1 MKWRTALVALAVV
14 LAGCPSANTGSGTG
28 TAAPTGTPTETETGT
43 VTDTVTATSTP
54 TATPTPALTAASASR
69 TYAVGESF
77 VVGTGEDRLR
87 YTVTNVTVTD
97 QVRGEFGP
105 TADRQFVVVRVNVT
119 SVEGYVRLTSDAFAL
134 VTANG
139 TRPPDDAAMLLVDDA
154 LALRDVAP
162 GATLTGVVV
171 FDVPPDGANRRL
183 RIDPANA
190 TAGQPQYVAL
200 D

>member
-1 MKWRTALVALAVV
+1 MIALAVV
-14 LAGCPSANTGSGTG
+14 LAGCPSANTGNGTG
-28 TAAPTGTPTETETGT
+28 APTGTATDTPTPTAAPTP
-43 VTDTVTATSTP
+43 TP
-54 TATPTPALTAASASR
+54 TATPTPAPTAAPQSR

-87 YTVTNVTVTD
+87 YAVTNVTTTRRVS
-97 QVRGEFGP
+97 GEFGP
-105 TADRQFVVVRVNVT
+105 TADEQFVVIRLNVV
-119 SVEGYVRLTSDAFAL
+119 SVDGYVRLTSGAFAL

-139 TRPPDDAAMLLVDDA
+139 IQSPDDAAMLFVDDA

-171 FDVPPDGANRRL
+171 FDVMPDGTNRRL
-183 RIDPANA
+183 RIAPANA

>member
-1 MKWRTALVALAVV
+1 MKWRTVLIALTVV
-14 LAGCPSANTGSGTG
+14 LAGCPSANTGGG
-28 TAAPTGTPTETETGT
+28 TAPTTGT
-43 VTDTVTATSTP
+43 VTDTP
-54 TATPTPALTAASASR
+54 TATPTPTQTATPTSAPTAAAESR

-87 YTVTNVTVTD
+87 YTVTNVTVSD
-97 QVRGEFGP
+97 RVSGEFGP
-105 TADRQFVVVRVNVT
+105 TADRQFVVVGVTVT

-139 TRPPDDAAMLLVDDA
+139 TRSTDDAAMLFVDDA
-154 LALRDVAP
+154 LDLREVAP

-171 FDVPPDGANRRL
+171 FDVAPDETDRRL